1 MKKKTRKKKDDNSDN
16 DAEQENKPQVNG
28 NVRTLE
34 NMDFQDSGEHGFVNF
49 MYCPFFDPKQFGGNF
64 AENVSF
70 WGLRQVIQSRN
81 RLFR

>member
-34 NMDFQDSGEHGFVNF
+34 NLDLAIF
-49 MYCPFFDPKQFGGNF
+49 MYCPFFDPKQS
-64 AENVSF
+64 EIL
-70 WGLRQVIQSRN
+70 LRSYWELKQTGSGDRMQNPTLSLSVRAC
-81 RLFR
+81 R

>member
-34 NMDFQDSGEHGFVNF
+34 NLDLAIF
-49 MYCPFFDPKQFGGNF
+49 MYCPFFHPKQFGGNF
-64 AENVSF
+64 AEIILGTKAD
-70 WGLRQVIQSRN
+70 WQW
-81 RLFR
+81 